1 MHWTQLIQ
9 RLLALWL
16 VIALGLPTACGMTE
30 WFSAEQEQGSPEK
43 SDSPPTEDAPT
54 GNCSARGTGL
64 ARDRSSKC
72 LGMQTNVSSMHRCSQ
87 SAAGRPPWAFF
98 FSMPLR
104 I

>member
-9 RLLALWL
+9 GLLALWL
-16 VIALGLPTACGMTE
+16 LMAVGLPTACGKTV
-30 WFSAEQEQGSPEK
+30 WSSAEQEQGSPEE
-43 SDSPPTEDAPT
+43 SDSPLTENAPT
-54 GNCSARGTGL
+54 GNCSARGTSL

-72 LGMQTNVSSMHRCSQ
+72 LGMQTNGSSMHRCDQ
-87 SAAGRPPWAFF
+87 SVARRPPWAFP